1 LRAICRR
8 LADDFQENHMTQHF
22 AVFGYPVTHSLS
34 PRIHAAFARQHGIV
48 IDYTAIETTP
58 ENFAYA
64 LDNFHALGGLGAN
77 ITLPHK
83 QAAFAQCENSSER
96 AKRAGAVNTLIRTD
110 TGWDGDNTDGPG
122 LIHDLTER
130 HRLDLRGRRTLLL
143 GAGGAARGV
152 APALLDAGIAEL
164 FVVNRTAGKAD
175 LLVDAIGQPGRVHP
189 RYWEDLKELGSFDFI
204 INATSAG
211 RQASSTALPFSLV
224 SSRAL
229 AVDLSYSE
237 AAIAFMSW
245 AKAANA
251 EIILDGLGMLVEQ
264 AAISFSIW
272 HGVRPETDAIYTQL
286 RKEVLGLHNGD

>member
-1 LRAICRR
+1 
-8 LADDFQENHMTQHF
+8 MTQHF
-22 AVFGYPVTHSLS
+22 AVFGQPIAHSLS
-34 PRIHAAFARQHGIV
+34 PRIHAAFARQQGIL
-48 IDYTAIETTP
+48 IDYTAIEASP
-58 ENFAYA
+58 ENFSYA
-64 LDNFHALGGLGAN
+64 LDNFHALGGRGAN

-83 QAAFAQCENSSER
+83 QAAFAHCENTSAR
-96 AKRAGAVNTLIRTD
+96 AQRAGAVNTLIRTD

-130 HRLDLRGRRTLLL
+130 HRIDLRGRRTLLL

-152 APALLDAGIAEL
+152 APALLDAGIGEL

-175 LLVDAIGQPGRVHP
+175 TLADAVGQPGRVHP
-189 RYWEDLKELGSFDFI
+189 RYWEDLKDLGSFDFI

-211 RQASSTALPFSLV
+211 RGASSTALPFSLV
-224 SSRAL
+224 SKRAL

-245 AKAANA
+245 AKAANV
-251 EIILDGLGMLVEQ
+251 EFVLDGLGMLVEQ

-272 HGVRPETDAIYTQL
+272 HGVRPETDVIYENL
-286 RKEVLGLHNGD
+286 RKEVVGLHNGD

>member
-1 LRAICRR
+1 
-8 LADDFQENHMTQHF
+8 MTQHF
-22 AVFGYPVTHSLS
+22 AVFGYPVAHSLS
-34 PRIHAAFARQHGIV
+34 PRIHGAFAKQHGIM
-48 IDYTAIETTP
+48 IDYSAIEATP

-64 LDNFHALGGLGAN
+64 LDNFYALGGRGAN

-83 QAAFAQCENSSER
+83 QAAFAHCENTSAR
-96 AKRAGAVNTLIRTD
+96 AQRAGAVNTLIRTP

-130 HRLDLRGRRTLLL
+130 HRIDLRGRRTLLL

-152 APALLDAGIAEL
+152 APALLDAGIGEL

-175 LLVDAIGQPGRVHP
+175 TLADAIGQPGRVHP
-189 RYWEDLKELGSFDFI
+189 RYWEDLKDLGSFDFI

-211 RQASSTALPFSLV
+211 RNASSTALPFSLV
-224 SSRAL
+224 TKRTL

-251 EIILDGLGMLVEQ
+251 ETVLDGLGMLVEQ

-272 HGVRPETDAIYTQL
+272 HGVRPETDAIYAEL
-286 RKEVLGLHNGD
+286 RKQVVGLHNGD

>member
-1 LRAICRR
+1 
-8 LADDFQENHMTQHF
+8 MTQHF
-22 AVFGYPVTHSLS
+22 AVFGQPIAHSLS
-34 PRIHAAFARQHGIV
+34 PRIHAAFAKQQGIQ
-48 IDYTAIETTP
+48 IDYTAIEASP
-58 ENFAYA
+58 ENFAFA
-64 LDNFHALGGLGAN
+64 LDNFFALGGKGAN

-83 QAAFAQCENSSER
+83 QAAFTHCENTSER
-96 AKRAGAVNTLIRTD
+96 AKRAGAVNTLIRTS

-130 HRLDLRGRRTLLL
+130 HRIDLRGRRTLLL

-152 APALLDAGIAEL
+152 APALLDAGIGEL

-175 LLVDAIGQPGRVHP
+175 LLVDSIGQPGRVHP
-189 RYWEDLKELGSFDFI
+189 RYWEDLKDLGSFDFI

-211 RQASSTALPFSLV
+211 RGASSSALPFSLV
-224 SSRAL
+224 TARTL

-251 EIILDGLGMLVEQ
+251 ERVLDGLGMLVEQ

-272 HGVRPETDAIYTQL
+272 HGLRPETDALYAQL
-286 RKEVLGLHNGD
+286 RKEVVGLHNGD

>member
-1 LRAICRR
+1 
-8 LADDFQENHMTQHF
+8 MTQHF
-22 AVFGYPVTHSLS
+22 AVFGQPIAHSLS
-34 PRIHAAFARQHGIV
+34 PRIHAAFARQQGIP
-48 IDYTAIETTP
+48 IDYTAIEAAP
-58 ENFAYA
+58 ENFSYA
-64 LDNFHALGGLGAN
+64 LDNFHALGGRGAN

-83 QAAFAQCENSSER
+83 QAAFAHCENTSAR
-96 AKRAGAVNTLIRTD
+96 AQRAGAVNTLIRTD

-130 HRLDLRGRRTLLL
+130 HRIDLRGRRTLLL

-152 APALLDAGIAEL
+152 APALLDAGIGEL
-164 FVVNRTAGKAD
+164 FVVNRTAGRAD
-175 LLVDAIGQPGRVHP
+175 TLADAVGQPGRVHP
-189 RYWEDLKELGSFDFI
+189 RYWEDLKDLGSFDFI

-211 RQASSTALPFSLV
+211 RGASSTALPFSLV
-224 SSRAL
+224 SKRTL

-251 EIILDGLGMLVEQ
+251 EVVLDGLGMLVEQ

-272 HGVRPETDAIYTQL
+272 HGMRPETDVIYENL